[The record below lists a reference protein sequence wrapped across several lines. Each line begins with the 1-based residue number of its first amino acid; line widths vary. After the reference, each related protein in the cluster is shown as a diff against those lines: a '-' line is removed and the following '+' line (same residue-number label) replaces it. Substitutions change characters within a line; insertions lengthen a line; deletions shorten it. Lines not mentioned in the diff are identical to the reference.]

1 MIRLER
7 ARGVGALQ
15 ALLVASFLLGAGGE
29 ALAQSTPSSPAA
41 PSSGSKAPSKKD
53 DKDKDKKKKDEKAP
67 ETTETENAAAGA
79 KADATAPEEP
89 APKEEKESP
98 RAIYVSADIGFTRP
112 DIGGISNSLSFD
124 RTAANGVTGSLG
136 AGLRLKDL
144 KIGARWRVFDTTE
157 FDFWAFMLEAGYS
170 LPMRPVSPG
179 IVAHVG
185 YMYDQKLNRS
195 LFRSSLPGERQTVLD
210 PDVDVHGAIVGAE
223 LQAMYWL
230 SRYVRAGAFLGFD
243 FLFLTRPEA
252 GLPGSTFPIPDDI
265 RAKPLYTESGSSVG
279 YLFNVGIRGAFDVGF

>member
-7 ARGVGALQ
+7 TRGVRALQ
-15 ALLVASFLLGAGGE
+15 AVLVATFLLGAGGE
-29 ALAQSTPSSPAA
+29 AFAQSAPPAPA
-41 PSSGSKAPSKKD
+41 PASKAPSKKD
-53 DKDKDKKKKDEKAP
+53 DKDKKKEQEKAAQ
-67 ETTETENAAAGA
+67 TTETETAAAGA
-79 KADATAPEEP
+79 KTDAKAPDE
-89 APKEEKESP
+89 ATPKEEKEAS

-124 RTAANGVTGSLG
+124 RTAANGVTGSVG
-136 AGLRLKDL
+136 AGLRLKDIKL
-144 KIGARWRVFDTTE
+144 GARWRVFDTTE

-195 LFRSSLPGERQTVLD
+195 LFRSSIPGDRQTVLD

-223 LQAMYWL
+223 LQAMYWV
-230 SRYVRAGAFLGFD
+230 SRYVRAGGFLGFD
-243 FLFLTRPEA
+243 FLFLNRPEA

-265 RAKPLYTESGSSVG
+265 RQKPLYTESGSSVG
-279 YLFNVGIRGAFDVGF
+279 FLFNVGIRGAFDVGF